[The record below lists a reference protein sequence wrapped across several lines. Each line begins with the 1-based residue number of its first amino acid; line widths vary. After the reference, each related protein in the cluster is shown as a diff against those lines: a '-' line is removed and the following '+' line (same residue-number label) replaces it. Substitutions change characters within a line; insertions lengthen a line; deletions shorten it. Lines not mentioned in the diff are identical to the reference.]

1 MSRQSVAD
9 QPAHS
14 RPGGWPVC
22 SRCLSASTGT
32 RSVDATSSPAAAASA
47 FTPPNHISVPNRAS
61 PPPASADAAAG
72 GDAPAAASA
81 RSIGPCAASNVLKK
95 SAEHGAEPIRQ
106 TPIPRYRL
114 AKPPPRKP
122 AGLCSRVLS
131 VSIGKSAPSTA
142 SPASAPATIE
152 SVKRLPSK
160 RPGASSVRSSPERD
174 EYRLTV
180 FRRRF
185 DSSVAI
191 GSSSYQSSS

>member
-1 MSRQSVAD
+1 M
-9 QPAHS
+9 
-14 RPGGWPVC
+14 
-22 SRCLSASTGT
+22 
-32 RSVDATSSPAAAASA
+32 
-47 FTPPNHISVPNRAS
+47 
-61 PPPASADAAAG
+61 
-72 GDAPAAASA
+72 
-81 RSIGPCAASNVLKK
+81 LKK

-114 AKPPPRKP
+114 AKPPLARKP